1 MDSFGKN
8 PAEHFS
14 VCLPPTN
21 LALLTAVEQ
30 SRALSALQ
38 ETAPALE
45 LDQCLGDPE
54 DLSLAWGAYKRENLL
69 CGASTAARRQ

>member
-8 PAEHFS
+8 PAKHFS

-69 CGASTAARRQ
+69 CGAFTAARRQ